1 MVRVC
6 VIPNRFVREIC
17 CCRVGVLIDWVGG
30 DVAPADAAAAD
41 DVIAAAGD
49 ASDSWLDS
57 DVLSPSKR
65 HTIHTHIHTRACT
78 RRDRYQYVHISH
90 TRIAREKDGIV

>member
-1 MVRVC
+1 M
-6 VIPNRFVREIC
+6 
-17 CCRVGVLIDWVGG
+17 LIDWVGG

-65 HTIHTHIHTRACT
+65 HTIHTHTYTRACT
-78 RRDRYQYVHISH
+78 RRESSMYTSQIER
-90 TRIAREKDGIV
+90 RMG

>member
-1 MVRVC
+1 M
-6 VIPNRFVREIC
+6 IPNRFVREIC

-30 DVAPADAAAAD
+30 GDVAPAADAAAAD

-65 HTIHTHIHTRACT
+65 HTIDTHIHVLAHVEIDISMYT
-78 RRDRYQYVHISH
+78 HITH
-90 TRIAREKDGIV
+90 EYREKDGIV